1 MNFLESLIDIF
12 RYEFIRIHLTESQNL
27 KNLACSLLKI
37 SSGTKE
43 Y

>member
-12 RYEFIRIHLTESQNL
+12 RYEFIRIHLTANFR